1 MEIVQIFLT
10 PYDDDDDDDYDDF
23 QSNLDWCGSNINARI
38 NLQPRLFCPSL
49 YFPLS
54 SKVNTRKMMKEDNAM
69 FCRATVGG
77 RWFTKITIM
86 NLRSLV
92 LSAMGE
98 QLFRKHSFEG
108 EKNLQSNLMLKW

>member
-1 MEIVQIFLT
+1 
-10 PYDDDDDDDYDDF
+10 
-23 QSNLDWCGSNINARI
+23 
-38 NLQPRLFCPSL
+38 
-49 YFPLS
+49 
-54 SKVNTRKMMKEDNAM
+54 M
-69 FCRATVGG
+69 FCRAIVGG

-108 EKNLQSNLMLKW
+108 EKNVKANLMLKW